1 MNTYHKKKSSSL
13 SENQE
18 SLSLILKERNTS
30 NIESITLSEKDI
42 ENSKNKVIDQE
53 KQLKIILEKI
63 NHKSILSMLS
73 LERYVY
79 LKFNNFYS
87 NEEDF
92 YDVKV
97 INDIICNESTHVVAT
112 FKDYLINGDT
122 SEFLQKLYTRKESKQ
137 FLPKIFEYYDSCS
150 VIFPNYVV
158 LPESKYIYKNI
169 QRKQRVIDNQQDL
182 EDKQEQIKKGII
194 KINEDYDQVF
204 NTVELDSI
212 LDQTDTSGIRNFFGI
227 KNRSESNLESQ
238 NISIQNFIK
247 KIATAE
253 NNGEEIQNKKSKIN
267 INCITI
273 NSNKGRN
280 YKNLDSGYIN
290 DNSNTKKNNN
300 GINSINSKNTKNSS
314 STIEFE
320 SKNQNNIF
328 YANKNNNK
336 TINNSSS
343 KKQNLINNLLVNNS
357 KEKIIKA
364 LEEINKNK
372 SINQFYTINSSKEKK
387 ISVSKK
393 NLPPT
398 DKVNNKFKHNKISSS
413 TYHIKTLSSSSSS
426 PEQRLITSHHSKNVL
441 SMSKLQSI
449 NQKKFNYNKSRD
461 KIKENLIRN
470 FNFRDNIPFTSRE
483 SKNFEY
489 MNILNPKVKKVKT
502 FNKKISAQIPI
513 SKNNNI
519 KNNKSYNNINKQKEF
534 QTINNEFK
542 NLKQIHKKK
551 KFNFK
556 ENTSIPLNSKYIT
569 GKVNQEYLS
578 KSPYRSPKKK
588 IKKNYSHFHSNSSL
602 IGNNND
608 KNKKTKIINSV
619 FPKEDVNFKGLQIKG
634 FKELFQN
641 THNYNSRNSKGPRSE
656 RILFRENTIS
666 KTHRNSNFSNITFME
681 MFSTIYKK

>member
-1 MNTYHKKKSSSL
+1 M
-13 SENQE
+13 
-18 SLSLILKERNTS
+18 
-30 NIESITLSEKDI
+30 
-42 ENSKNKVIDQE
+42 
-53 KQLKIILEKI
+53 
-63 NHKSILSMLS
+63 
-73 LERYVY
+73 
-79 LKFNNFYS
+79 
-87 NEEDF
+87 
-92 YDVKV
+92 
-97 INDIICNESTHVVAT
+97 
-112 FKDYLINGDT
+112 
-122 SEFLQKLYTRKESKQ
+122 
-137 FLPKIFEYYDSCS
+137 
-150 VIFPNYVV
+150 
-158 LPESKYIYKNI
+158 
-169 QRKQRVIDNQQDL
+169 
-182 EDKQEQIKKGII
+182 
-194 KINEDYDQVF
+194 
-204 NTVELDSI
+204 DSI

-247 KIATAE
+247 KISTAE
-253 NNGEEIQNKKSKIN
+253 NNSEEIQNKKSKIN

-280 YKNLDSGYIN
+280 YKTDSGYIN

-300 GINSINSKNTKNSS
+300 NGINSINSKNTKISS

-320 SKNQNNIF
+320 PKNPNNIF
-328 YANKNNNK
+328 YANKNNNLTK

-343 KKQNLINNLLVNNS
+343 KKHNLINNLLVNNS
-357 KEKIIKA
+357 KEKIKKA

-372 SINQFYTINSSKEKK
+372 SINQFYTINASKEKK

-398 DKVNNKFKHNKISSS
+398 DKVNNKLKHNKISSS

-426 PEQRLITSHHSKNVL
+426 PEQRLINSHHSKNVL

-449 NQKKFNYNKSRD
+449 NQKKLNYNRSRD
-461 KIKENLIRN
+461 KNKENLIRN

-483 SKNFEY
+483 SKNFDY
-489 MNILNPKVKKVKT
+489 MNILNPKVKKVKS
-502 FNKKISAQIPI
+502 FNKKISAPIPI

-556 ENTSIPLNSKYIT
+556 ENSSIPLNSKYIT

-578 KSPYRSPKKK
+578 KSPYRSPNKK

-619 FPKEDVNFKGLQIKG
+619 FPKQDVNLKGLQIKG

-641 THNYNSRNSKGPRSE
+641 TQNYNSRNSKGPRSE

-666 KTHRNSNFSNITFME
+666 KTHRNSNFSNKTFME